1 MTQPSR
7 IIVALDYHDKQSAM
21 DFVNR
26 VNPSLCALKIGKSV
40 FTRLGPDF
48 VRELIA
54 KQFRVFLDL
63 KFHDIPNTVFDAC
76 TAAAELGIWMLN
88 VHIAGGEK
96 MLREARRAIDLFPE
110 NKRPLL
116 IGVTVLT
123 SLDQADL
130 NILGMKDSLENTV
143 LHLAQLAKS
152 CALDG
157 VVCSAKEATLLRK
170 KCGDDF
176 ILVTPGIRLSE
187 DTHSDQKRVVTPED
201 ALAAGADYLVIG
213 RSITQAKDPIALLQE
228 LIDLR

>member
-96 MLREARRAIDLFPE
+96 MMIENSCKNCGYEIVREGDIATMYAGKKF
-110 NKRPLL
+110 
-116 IGVTVLT
+116 
-123 SLDQADL
+123 
-130 NILGMKDSLENTV
+130 
-143 LHLAQLAKS
+143 
-152 CALDG
+152 C
-157 VVCSAKEATLLRK
+157 VCEEE
-170 KCGDDF
+170 
-176 ILVTPGIRLSE
+176 IR
-187 DTHSDQKRVVTPED
+187 
-201 ALAAGADYLVIG
+201 
-213 RSITQAKDPIALLQE
+213 
-228 LIDLR
+228 